1 MTIIGLISWRWVWP
15 MFIIKSN
22 TTVNTH
28 YTLTV
33 NTHVTQ
39 WTLLSISWS
48 IVDIIDRVL
57 PARYKPL
64 LNIEEVI
71 IWVLIHV
78 LSLNERV
85 QQTNTSRFAEVILVW
100 IEWFYFF
107 FSFYYFL
114 FLRYVGGV
122 LTRVRTLWSIST
134 SLVG

>member
-28 YTLTV
+28 YTHYTLTV
-33 NTHVTQ
+33 STHVTQ

-78 LSLNERV
+78 LFLNERV

-114 FLRYVGGV
+114 ILRYVGGV
-122 LTRVRTLWSIST
+122 RGGVS
-134 SLVG
+134 